1 MKISAIVPAY
11 NEAERIGAVLEPL
24 LAAPSV
30 DEIVVVDD
38 GSTDGTAEVAQRYG
52 VKVVRLGENRGKGA
66 AMAAGVREAN
76 GDTLLFLDADLT
88 GLTPKHLEDLVN
100 AYKAGDADVVIAVF
114 RKGRP
119 ATDFSQRLVPFLS
132 GQRIMPKR
140 LWEKAEG
147 LAKESNFGIEVALT
161 KLAFREGWRQKTVVW
176 EGVSHIR
183 KEEKRGFWWGFL
195 DRLRMY
201 SHVVRSIFRKI

>member
-100 AYKAGDADVVIAVF
+100 AYKAGDADCGHCRV
-114 RKGRP
+114 
-119 ATDFSQRLVPFLS
+119 
-132 GQRIMPKR
+132 PKR
-140 LWEKAEG
+140 KASYGFFAAVGALSLRAEDHAQKALGKGGRVSEG
-147 LAKESNFGIEVALT
+147 EQFRDRGGPHQTRLPRGMAAKDRVLGGRFPHPKGGEARLLVGLFGPP
-161 KLAFREGWRQKTVVW
+161 
-176 EGVSHIR
+176 
-183 KEEKRGFWWGFL
+183 
-195 DRLRMY
+195 
-201 SHVVRSIFRKI
+201 

>member
-100 AYKAGDADVVIAVF
+100 AYKAGDADMVIAVF

-147 LAKESNFGIEVALT
+147 LAKREQFRDRGGPHQTRLPRGMAAKDRGLGGRFPHPKGGEARLLVGLFGPP
-161 KLAFREGWRQKTVVW
+161 
-176 EGVSHIR
+176 
-183 KEEKRGFWWGFL
+183 
-195 DRLRMY
+195 
-201 SHVVRSIFRKI
+201 

>member
-76 GDTLLFLDADLT
+76 GDTLLSSMPISRASPPNT
-88 GLTPKHLEDLVN
+88 W
-100 AYKAGDADVVIAVF
+100 
-114 RKGRP
+114 
-119 ATDFSQRLVPFLS
+119 
-132 GQRIMPKR
+132 RI
-140 LWEKAEG
+140 W
-147 LAKESNFGIEVALT
+147 
-161 KLAFREGWRQKTVVW
+161 
-176 EGVSHIR
+176 
-183 KEEKRGFWWGFL
+183 
-195 DRLRMY
+195 
-201 SHVVRSIFRKI
+201 

>member
-24 LAAPSV
+24 LSAPSV

-52 VKVVRLGENRGKGA
+52 VRVVRLSENQGKGA

-76 GDTLLFLDADLT
+76 GDVLLFLDADLT
-88 GLTPKHLEDLVN
+88 GLTAQHVEELVR
-100 AYKAGDADVVIAVF
+100 AYREGQAEMVIAVF

-119 ATDFSQRLVPFLS
+119 ATDLSQRMVPFLS
-132 GQRIMPKR
+132 GQRIMAR
-140 LWEKAEG
+140 HLWEKAQNLVE
-147 LAKESNFGIEVALT
+147 ESAFGIEAALT

-176 EGVSHIR
+176 EGVSHVR
-183 KEEKRGFWWGFL
+183 KEEKRGFWPGLW
-195 DRLRMY
+195 DRLKMY
-201 SHVVRSIFRKI
+201 SDVVRLLFRKI